1 MFSPS
6 SLWKIKP
13 RSIKEAIRGLQD
25 RDQDPQLMDRG
36 VRVLAPTV
44 ALASSQGRLPTWFG
58 NTSLH
63 VWPHWRGH
71 GYPGNAG
78 EPTGLGRQELPS
90 LLGPRASATLAP
102 QELGWLSSPRLLRV
116 GQEGSWGQTLEMTTA
131 LFTSSGPGRWHTLSR
146 MAQAWGPVAW
156 GSG

>member
-1 MFSPS
+1 
-6 SLWKIKP
+6 
-13 RSIKEAIRGLQD
+13 
-25 RDQDPQLMDRG
+25 MDRG

-44 ALASSQGRLPTWFG
+44 ALASSRPAPRL
-58 NTSLH
+58 
-63 VWPHWRGH
+63 VWQHQPPCVATLEGH

-78 EPTGLGRQELPS
+78 EPTGLRRQELPS

-102 QELGWLSSPRLLRV
+102 QELGWLSSPRLLHV
-116 GQEGSWGQTLEMTTA
+116 GQKGSWGQTLEMTTA
-131 LFTSSGPGRWHTLSR
+131 LFTSSGPGHWHTLSR